1 MDNYLNHRWP
11 EGPGVQPPPVPS
23 QRTAPAPV
31 KRKKHTVRWWLVR
44 VLCVVLCLALLG
56 GASFWAVSSL
66 AEALNSAER
75 PSSGWGQYPS
85 WDDDRWERDSDWS
98 VDDLPWGEPDP
109 SVQLSVERSAG
120 APLPGREIHQGIQP
134 SIVYVEAQ
142 EKGRFG
148 LGGVHAGTGVVV
160 TRSGYVLTN
169 YHVIDES
176 AKIQVMLLTDQA
188 HTYYDA
194 QVIGFDEEFDI
205 AVLKFEAPDLV
216 PAALGDSDVL
226 AVGDRV
232 YAEGNPMGNLLGS
245 MTDGIV
251 SALNRDDEVDGNG
264 LGMIQT
270 SAALNPGNSGG
281 ALLNESGQV
290 VGITSAKIT
299 GLVREDGEAVDDAA
313 VIEGIG
319 LAIPIS
325 DILPFVNR
333 ILATGKSWRPS
344 IGITCYETAEAGRP
358 GIKVSTVDEG
368 TPAFEAGLEVD
379 DFIVA
384 ANGTE
389 VGSLSELR
397 RVLYRT
403 GVDGMVECT
412 VLRDGEE
419 LSVAFALIDR
429 LEEEAEEG

>member
-11 EGPGVQPPPVPS
+11 EGPGVQPPPVPNP
-23 QRTAPAPV
+23 RTAPAPA
-31 KRKKHTVRWWLVR
+31 KRKKRTVRWWLVR
-44 VLCVVLCLALLG
+44 VVCVLLCLALLG
-56 GASFWAVSSL
+56 GASFWAVNGL
-66 AEALNSAER
+66 AEALSGMER

-85 WDDDRWERDSDWS
+85 WDDERWEREPDWS

-109 SVQLSVERSAG
+109 SVQLSVEPEADG
-120 APLPGREIHQGIQP
+120 PLSGREIHRGIQP
-134 SIVYVEAQ
+134 SIVYVEAA

-148 LGGVHAGTGVVV
+148 LGGVHAGTGVIV

-176 AKIQVMLLTDQA
+176 VKIQVMLLTDQA

-194 QVIGFDEEFDI
+194 EVIGFDEEFDI
-205 AVLKFEAPDLV
+205 AVLKVEAPDLI
-216 PAALGDSDVL
+216 PAALGDSDML

-251 SALNRDDEVDGNG
+251 SALNRDDEVDGSG
-264 LGMIQT
+264 LGLIQT

-299 GLVREDGEAVDDAA
+299 GLVREDGESVDDAA

-344 IGITCYETAEAGRP
+344 IGITCYETVEDDRA
-358 GIKVSTVDEG
+358 GIKVSVVDEG
-368 TPAFEAGLEVD
+368 TPAFEAGLKTD

-384 ANGTE
+384 ANGAP
-389 VGSLSELR
+389 VGGLAELR

-412 VLRDGEE
+412 VIRDGEE
-419 LSVAFALIDR
+419 FTVSFALIDR
-429 LEEEAEEG
+429 LENEEEAG

>member
-1 MDNYLNHRWP
+1 MDNYLSHRWP
-11 EGPGVQPPPVPS
+11 QGPGVQPPPVPAL
-23 QRTAPAPV
+23 QPVPAPAR
-31 KRKKHTVRWWLVR
+31 RKKRTVRWWLVR
-44 VLCVVLCLALLG
+44 VVCVVLCLALLG

-66 AEALNSAER
+66 AESLAGVER
-75 PSSGWGQYPS
+75 PGSGWGGYPPYPS
-85 WDDDRWERDSDWS
+85 GWEDSPDWS
-98 VDDLPWGEPDP
+98 IDDLPWGEPDP
-109 SVQLSVERSAG
+109 SVQLSVEPRAD
-120 APLPGREIHQGIQP
+120 APLAGREIHQKIQP

-142 EKGRFG
+142 ERGRFG
-148 LGGVHAGTGVVV
+148 LAGAHAGTGVIV

-169 YHVIDES
+169 YHIIDGSE
-176 AKIQVMLLTDQA
+176 KIQVMLLTDQA

-194 QVIGFDEEFDI
+194 EVIGFDEEFDI
-205 AVLKFEAPDLV
+205 AVLKFEAPDLT
-216 PAALGDSDVL
+216 PAPLGDSDIL

-251 SALNRDDEVDGNG
+251 SALDRDDEVDGSG
-264 LGMIQT
+264 MGMIQT
-270 SAALNPGNSGG
+270 SAALNPGSSGG

-299 GLVREDGEAVDDAA
+299 GLVRENDEPVDDAA
-313 VIEGIG
+313 VVEGIG

-333 ILATGKSWRPS
+333 ILATGQSWRPS
-344 IGITCYETAEAGRP
+344 IGITCYETVEDGQP
-358 GIKVSTVDEG
+358 GVKVSVVDEG
-368 TPAFEAGLEVD
+368 TPAFEAGLAAD

-384 ANGTE
+384 ANGE
-389 VGSLSELR
+389 AVGGLAELR

-403 GVDGMVECT
+403 GVDGMVDCT

-419 LSVAFALIDR
+419 LDVSFTLIDR
-429 LEEEAEEG
+429 LEKAEEG